1 MMKTTTSRQC
11 RTATLLATLC
21 LVSVLPAL
29 ADQDWVEAL
38 PGDDAVW
45 TLENCID
52 AALTGND
59 GLLAERERRR
69 ELDGQM
75 AQARATGLPT
85 LDLTGTWSRGR
96 DPSFAFNSSF
106 GGGEDGGFGFEP
118 PDSLSPEAQEAVG
131 FIGDMFSGLAL
142 IPPPEDIEA
151 QTFYRTSLNARWELR
166 PGLVF
171 NAVGAAGLGIE
182 RQEAALLDR
191 EQRLVEAVSGAYY
204 RLLSQAETLSALDA
218 DLAAKLE
225 FLDLTRRR
233 QQLDLATPLD
243 TLRAAVALANLR
255 PQRNSAAQGLADAG
269 IALNVQM
276 GRAGRSPLRIDT
288 DLNPELDP
296 LPADLVEVDLSGR
309 SDLLQLQLMEQI
321 LRKNRGAQK
330 SEHRPYLSADAA
342 YGYVGTDLDGLFD
355 EGHDFWSANVSV
367 NLPLFD
373 GLSTRGKVKETEAAI
388 RRSHHEYVHAG
399 RLARQELLATLGDLL
414 TARDNLAAGRLN
426 ETAAEEARRQ
436 TQQRYELGLIDYLSV
451 LDAQTQRRQAREL
464 RITART
470 QVLTLTA
477 SLKRLLGSD
486 PRRPLAEVLADL
498 AGARDNELSGGTR

>member
-1 MMKTTTSRQC
+1 MKTTMSRQC
-11 RTATLLATLC
+11 RTAFGLATLC
-21 LVSVLPAL
+21 LVLALPAL

-38 PGDDAVW
+38 PGDDVVW

-52 AALTGND
+52 ASLTGND

-85 LDLTGTWSRGR
+85 FDLTGTWSRSR

-106 GGGEDGGFGFEP
+106 GGGGDSGFDFEV
-118 PDSLSPEAQEAVG
+118 PDSLSPEAQEALGVV
-131 FIGDMFSGLAL
+131 GDMFSGLAL
-142 IPPPEDIEA
+142 IPSPEDIEA

-171 NAVGAAGLGIE
+171 NAIGAAGLGIE
-182 RQEAALLDR
+182 RQDAALRDA
-191 EQRLVEAVSGAYY
+191 EQRLVEAVSVAYY
-204 RLLSQAETLSALDA
+204 QLLSQAETLSALDA

-233 QQLDLATPLD
+233 QELDLATPLD
-243 TLRAAVALANLR
+243 TLRAAVALANIR
-255 PQRNSAAQGLADAG
+255 PQRNSAAQALADAG

-276 GRAGRSPLRIDT
+276 GRAGRAPLRVAT
-288 DLNPELDP
+288 DIEAELDP
-296 LPADLVEVDLSGR
+296 LPAGLVEAELGHRPDLR
-309 SDLLQLQLMEQI
+309 QLQLMEQI

-355 EGHDFWSANVSV
+355 TGHDFWSANVSV
-367 NLPLFD
+367 NFPLFD
-373 GLSTRGKVKETEAAI
+373 GLATRGRVKETEASI
-388 RRSHHEYVHAG
+388 RRSHHEYVQAR
-399 RLARQELLATLGDLL
+399 RLAHQELLATLGDLL
-414 TARDNLAAGRLN
+414 AARDNLEAGRLN

-464 RITART
+464 HIAART

-486 PRRPLAEVLADL
+486 PRRSLAEVLAETAD
-498 AGARDNELSGGTR
+498 ARDNELSGGTR